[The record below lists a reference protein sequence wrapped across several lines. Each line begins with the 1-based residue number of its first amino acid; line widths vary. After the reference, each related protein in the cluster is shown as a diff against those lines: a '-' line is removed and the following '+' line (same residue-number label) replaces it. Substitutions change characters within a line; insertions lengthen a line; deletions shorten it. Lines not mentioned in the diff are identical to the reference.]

1 MMPVKFHVKKD
12 DTVVVLTG
20 KDRGKSGK
28 ILKVIP
34 KKQRVI
40 VEGVNLIKKHQKPTQ
55 ANPEGGII
63 TKEAP
68 IHISNVLIFCPK
80 CGKGV
85 RTRKKIDGDR
95 KIRVCV
101 KCGNE
106 FD

>member
-1 MMPVKFHVKKD
+1 MRPKFHVKKD
-12 DTVVVLTG
+12 DTVMVLTG
-20 KDRGKSGK
+20 KDKGKTGK

-34 KKQRVI
+34 KKMRVI
-40 VEGVNLIKKHQKPTQ
+40 VEGVNIVKKHQKPTQ

-68 IHISNVLIFCPK
+68 IHVSNVLLFCPK
-80 CGKGV
+80 CAKGV
-85 RTRKKIDGDR
+85 RTKKKIEGD
-95 KIRVCV
+95 KKVRVCV

>member
-1 MMPVKFHVKKD
+1 MPVKFHVKKD

-63 TKEAP
+63 TKEAS

>member
-1 MMPVKFHVKKD
+1 MPVKFHVKKD

>member
-1 MMPVKFHVKKD
+1 MRPKLHVKKD
-12 DTVVVLTG
+12 DTVIVLTG
-20 KDRGKSGK
+20 KDRGKTGK

-34 KKQRVI
+34 KKMRVI
-40 VEGVNLIKKHQKPTQ
+40 VEGVNIIKKHQKPTQ

-63 TKEAP
+63 KKEAP
-68 IHISNVLIFCPK
+68 IHVSNVLLFCPK
-80 CGKGV
+80 CAKGV

>member
-1 MMPVKFHVKKD
+1 MSVKFHVKKD

-63 TKEAP
+63 TKEAS

-85 RTRKKIDGDR
+85 RTRKKIDGNR

>member
-1 MMPVKFHVKKD
+1 MRPKFHVKKD
-12 DTVVVLTG
+12 DTVMILTG
-20 KDRGKSGK
+20 KDKGKTGK

-34 KKQRVI
+34 KKMRVI
-40 VEGVNLIKKHQKPTQ
+40 VEGVNIVKKHQKPTQ

-68 IHISNVLIFCPK
+68 IHVSNVLLFCPK
-80 CGKGV
+80 CAKGV
-85 RTRKKIDGDR
+85 RTKKKIEGD
-95 KIRVCV
+95 KKVRVCV

>member
-1 MMPVKFHVKKD
+1 MPAKFHVKKD

-63 TKEAP
+63 NKEAP

-95 KIRVCV
+95 KIRICV

>member
-1 MMPVKFHVKKD
+1 MQRKFHVKKD
-12 DTVVVLTG
+12 DTVEILTG
-20 KDRGKSGK
+20 KDKGKTGK

-34 KKQRVI
+34 KKSRVI
-40 VEGVNLIKKHQKPTQ
+40 VEGINIIKKHQKPTQ

-63 TKEAP
+63 SKEAP
-68 IHISNVLIFCPK
+68 IHISNVLLFCPK
-80 CGKGV
+80 CAKGV
-85 RTRKKIDGDR
+85 RTRKKVDGDK

>member
-1 MMPVKFHVKKD
+1 MRPKFHVKKD
-12 DTVVVLTG
+12 DTVMVLTG
-20 KDRGKSGK
+20 KDKGKTGK

-34 KKQRVI
+34 KKMRVI
-40 VEGVNLIKKHQKPTQ
+40 VEGINIVKKHQKPTQ

-68 IHISNVLIFCPK
+68 IHVSNVLLFCPK
-80 CGKGV
+80 CAKGV
-85 RTRKKIDGDR
+85 RTKKKIEGD
-95 KIRVCV
+95 KKVRVCV

>member
-1 MMPVKFHVKKD
+1 MRPKLHVKKD

-20 KDRGKSGK
+20 KDKGKSGK

-34 KKQRVI
+34 KKMRVI
-40 VEGVNLIKKHQKPTQ
+40 VEGVNIIKKHQKPTPS
-55 ANPEGGII
+55 NPDGGII

-68 IHISNVLIFCPK
+68 IHVSNVLLFCPK
-80 CGKGV
+80 CAKGV
-85 RTRKKIDGDR
+85 RTKKKIDGDR

>member
-1 MMPVKFHVKKD
+1 MPVKFHVKKD
-12 DTVVVLTG
+12 DIVVVLTG

-63 TKEAP
+63 TKEAS

-106 FD
+106 FY

>member
-1 MMPVKFHVKKD
+1 MRPKLHVKKG
-12 DTVVVLTG
+12 DTVQVLTG
-20 KDRGKSGK
+20 KDKGKTGK

-34 KKQRVI
+34 KKMRVI
-40 VEGVNLIKKHQKPTQ
+40 VEGINFIKKHQRPTPS
-55 ANPEGGII
+55 NPEGGII

-68 IHISNVLIFCPK
+68 IHVSNVLLFCPK

-85 RTRKKIDGDR
+85 RTRKKIDGDK

>member
-1 MMPVKFHVKKD
+1 MRPKFHVKKD

-20 KDRGKSGK
+20 KDKGKTGK

-34 KKQRVI
+34 KKMRVI
-40 VEGVNLIKKHQKPTQ
+40 VEGVNIIKKHQKPTPN
-55 ANPEGGII
+55 NPEGGII

-68 IHISNVLIFCPK
+68 IHVSNVLLFCPK
-80 CGKGV
+80 CSKGV
-85 RTRKKIDGDR
+85 RTRKKIDGD
-95 KIRVCV
+95 KKVRVCV

>member
-1 MMPVKFHVKKD
+1 MPTKFHVKKD

-20 KDRGKSGK
+20 KDKGKSGK
-28 ILKVIP
+28 ILKVIT
-34 KKQRVI
+34 KKNRVV
-40 VEGVNLIKKHQKPTQ
+40 VEGINMIKKHQKPTQ

-63 TKEAP
+63 NKEAP
-68 IHISNVLIFCPK
+68 IHISNVLLFCPS

-95 KIRVCV
+95 KIRVCI

>member
-1 MMPVKFHVKKD
+1 MRPKLHVKKD

-20 KDRGKSGK
+20 KDKGKSGK

-34 KKQRVI
+34 KKMRVI
-40 VEGVNLIKKHQKPTQ
+40 VEGINIIKKHQKPSQ
-55 ANPEGGII
+55 AHPEGGII

-68 IHISNVLIFCPK
+68 IHVSNVLLFCPK

-85 RTRKKIDGDR
+85 RTRKKIDGDK

>member
-1 MMPVKFHVKKD
+1 MPVKFHVKKD

-55 ANPEGGII
+55 ALSL
-63 TKEAP
+63 
-68 IHISNVLIFCPK
+68 IHI
-80 CGKGV
+80 
-85 RTRKKIDGDR
+85 
-95 KIRVCV
+95 
-101 KCGNE
+101 
-106 FD
+106 